1 MLETILNEINS
12 NLEKIA
18 KSLESKKE
26 KSEGVSQ
33 NNIQSVQTP
42 VVNTSQNTNIEN
54 QVVPVQA
61 PVVPQPVAIP
71 QAIPTTQNVG
81 FTMEQLAAAMS
92 NAVNAGKM
100 NTVLEIL
107 HSFNVQ
113 ALTQVNPADYGKLA
127 ALLKEKGIEV

>member
-12 NLEKIA
+12 NLERIA
-18 KSLESKKE
+18 KSLESIKGNKDA
-26 KSEGVSQ
+26 
-33 NNIQSVQTP
+33 NIQNEQPQT
-42 VVNTSQNTNIEN
+42 NLQNIPLVANANN
-54 QVVPVQA
+54 QVVPMQA
-61 PVVPQPVAIP
+61 PVAQQPVAKP
-71 QAIPTTQNVG
+71 QPIPTTQNAG

-100 NTVLEIL
+100 STVLEIL

-113 ALTQVNPADYGKLA
+113 ALTQLNPADYGKLA